1 MCRTRH
7 TTKVSTQLLHLPH
20 KVLLLANLC
29 LSASSEAYS
38 SLHEHKPVKPVIG
51 SAQSEL
57 LLLLL
62 LLIIQQHTRPK
73 QGKRK
78 D

>member
-1 MCRTRH
+1 
-7 TTKVSTQLLHLPH
+7 
-20 KVLLLANLC
+20 LANLC